1 MWYAQQPGRRAR
13 QIIGDGAAL
22 LWTAL
27 WAVAAVVA
35 HRLISLA
42 ARPAPHPRRL
52 SPRIPLLGPRMNGT
66 LHDVAR
72 AGDRLA
78 DAAPSG
84 SAPVQA
90 LAVLAAVALFV
101 VPVGLLLALWLP
113 RRVRWT
119 RQAAAARELAATED
133 GRELLA
139 LRALVRPLDEL
150 ARFSDAGPGRL
161 AEGWREADPAVLD
174 ALADVELRHLGL
186 GTS

>member
-1 MWYAQQPGRRAR
+1 MWYAHRPGRRAR
-13 QIIGDGAAL
+13 QIIGDGAAV
-22 LWTAL
+22 LWIAL
-27 WAVAAVVA
+27 WAGAAVSA
-35 HRLISLA
+35 HRLITHA
-42 ARPAPHPRRL
+42 ARSAR
-52 SPRIPLLGPRMNGT
+52 PRIPLLGPRMHGT

-78 DAAPSG
+78 DSGPAPAQS
-84 SAPVQA
+84 

-113 RRVRWT
+113 RRIRWT

-150 ARFSDAGPGRL
+150 ARFTDAGPGRL
-161 AEGWREADPAVLD
+161 AEGWREADPVVLD

-186 GTS
+186 STQRS

>member
-1 MWYAQQPGRRAR
+1 MWYAHQPGRRAR
-13 QIIGDGAAL
+13 QIIGDGAVL
-22 LWTAL
+22 LWTGS
-27 WAVAAVVA
+27 WAAAAVVA
-35 HRLISLA
+35 HRLVTLS
-42 ARPAPHPRRL
+42 ARPAPHPRPRL
-52 SPRIPLLGPRMNGT
+52 PLLGPRMTGT

-78 DAAPSG
+78 DAAPTG

-101 VPVGLLLALWLP
+101 VPVGLLFALWLP
-113 RRVRWT
+113 RRIRWT

-161 AEGWREADPAVLD
+161 AEGWREADPVVLE
-174 ALADVELRHLGL
+174 ALADAELRRLGIGAL
-186 GTS
+186 